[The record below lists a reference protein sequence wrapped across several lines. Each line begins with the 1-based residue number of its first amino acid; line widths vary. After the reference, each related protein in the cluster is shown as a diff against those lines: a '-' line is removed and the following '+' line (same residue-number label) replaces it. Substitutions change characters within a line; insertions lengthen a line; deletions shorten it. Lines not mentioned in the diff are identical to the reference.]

1 MVWAGAGYETAVRAN
16 RDEEGIAINTQI
28 TIPLDITDVRVVYV
42 EQNAR
47 AEWTITVESTIEGTR
62 CRLCG
67 RELKE
72 LHGMDEAITLRH
84 LPVLGNGGKL
94 AAAVEYPLRAL

>member
-28 TIPLDITDVRVVYV
+28 TIPLDIPDVRVVYV

-72 LHGMDEAITLRH
+72 LHAIRISSGEIPKKRRRTNGV
-84 LPVLGNGGKL
+84 VLSKIWI
-94 AAAVEYPLRAL
+94 E